1 MHLLYKRINNLQI
14 PIELQVQ
21 LFNHTIL
28 PILLYGCEVWGFHN
42 SNLIENVQNQVFQ
55 NITHVRKSTPLY
67 MIYAE
72 LGVAPVEI
80 LIKSYMIGFWIS
92 LLNSENTKL
101 SKLMYKIMLK
111 ESNLGNNFKWI
122 NSIKGNLIR
131 VGKPDLFN
139 KNSINNPKSVKGNV
153 TNLMIYLFRNGM
165 LKYPN
170 LQKEETSI
178 SLRKQ
183 LNLKITLT

>member
-1 MHLLYKRINNLQI
+1 MEKAKGAMHLLYKRINNLQI
-14 PIELQVQ
+14 PIDLQVQ

-42 SNLIENVQNQVFQ
+42 INLIENVQNQLFR

-80 LIKSYMIGFWIS
+80 HIKSHMIGFWIS
-92 LLNSENTKL
+92 LINSKNIKL

-111 ESNLGNNFKWI
+111 ESNLGNNIKWI
-122 NSIKGNLIR
+122 NSIKDILIA
-131 VGKPDLFN
+131 VGKPELFN
-139 KNSINNPKSVKGNV
+139 KNSISNPKAVKGNI
-153 TNLMIYLFRNGM
+153 TKTLLLIY
-165 LKYPN
+165 
-170 LQKEETSI
+170 
-178 SLRKQ
+178 
-183 LNLKITLT
+183 